1 MAGSYRSANA
11 TVSAH
16 SAFVVTPSDATI
28 LPVTRG
34 LYVGGTGD
42 LSVVMAEDQNTVI
55 FSAVPAGTILPI
67 QVTQVFATNTTATL
81 IVALN

>member
-16 SAFVVTPSDATI
+16 SAFAVTNSDTTI
-28 LPVTRG
+28 IPVTRA
-34 LYVGGTGD
+34 LYIGGAGD
-42 LSVVMAEDQNTVI
+42 LVVTMAEDQNDVTFLSVLG
-55 FSAVPAGTILPI
+55 GTILPI
-67 QVTQVFATNTTATL
+67 QVTKVLATGTTATG